1 MIIPERMDVQ
11 MPVRVDAQR
20 LWAGGSATAVVA
32 GFTVVTGVL
41 VARGVFHV
49 PVSAVRATSFAGLA
63 VISYAARAAACAL
76 LATALLHVLLAS
88 VPRPFAFFGWITAL
102 AAVAAAATP
111 FTQSAPLA
119 SQVGTALINIAVGTA
134 VLRLLPGVARTAIR
148 SASRP
153 CSTGAPPAPRG
164 SA

>member
-1 MIIPERMDVQ
+1 MIMPERLDGQ

-41 VARGVFHV
+41 VARGIFHT
-49 PVSAVRATSFAGLA
+49 PVSAARATSFADLA
-63 VISYAARAAACAL
+63 VARYAARAAACAL
-76 LATALLHVLLAS
+76 LATALLHVLLAHT
-88 VPRPFAFFGWITAL
+88 PRPLVFFAWITAL

-119 SQVGTALINIAVGTA
+119 SQVFTALIDIAVGIA
-134 VLRLLPGVARTAIR
+134 VLCLLPGVARTAIM
-148 SASRP
+148 SADQ
-153 CSTGAPPAPRG
+153 PAQDELG
-164 SA
+164 